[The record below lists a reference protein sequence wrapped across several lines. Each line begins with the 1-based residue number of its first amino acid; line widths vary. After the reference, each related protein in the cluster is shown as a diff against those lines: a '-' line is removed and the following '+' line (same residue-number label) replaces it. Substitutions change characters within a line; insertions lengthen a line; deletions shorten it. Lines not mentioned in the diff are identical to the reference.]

1 MWTLFLLTAVI
12 IGLAILGLGI
22 NIFFSKKKSFPNTH
36 VKGNENLKKLGIT
49 CASGDKKN
57 EKCSCTQNGKKT
69 GFCK

>member
-22 NIFFSKKKSFPNTH
+22 NVFFSKKKGFPNTH

-49 CASGDKKN
+49 CASDKN
-57 EKCSCTQNGKKT
+57 GKCSCTQKGKKT
-69 GFCK
+69 EICQ